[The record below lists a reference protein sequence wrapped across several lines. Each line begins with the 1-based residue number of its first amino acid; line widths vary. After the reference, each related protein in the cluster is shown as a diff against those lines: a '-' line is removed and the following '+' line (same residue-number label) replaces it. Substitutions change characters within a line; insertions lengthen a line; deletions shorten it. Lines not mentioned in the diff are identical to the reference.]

1 MKTLINKMDVMAE
14 ATMATAVTDVDAVVE
29 DAVDHAADHAV
40 ASILAGSFAAVD
52 VEDVIINN

>member
-40 ASILAGSFAAVD
+40 ASILAGSFVAVD
-52 VEDVIINN
+52 VEDVTIK